1 MITLTGSF
9 PHTVA
14 NGIIGLF
21 RRMSI
26 RGLCMFIVMVN
37 FGTKV
42 TIEPVHLAERWKV
55 FALARTAIVDGI
67 GTGCWMN

>member
-26 RGLCMFIVMVN
+26 RELCMFIVMVS
-37 FGTKV
+37 FGSTV
-42 TIEPVHLAERWKV
+42 IIEPVHLVERWKV
-55 FALARTAIVDGI
+55 FALVRTATVVGI
-67 GTGCWMN
+67 GMGCWMN